1 MPLIPHACH
10 SLVLAHTVAGKKRPS
25 ALLTTH
31 PPTPLFAQ
39 IFSPLSPLCYVQH
52 SLRFF
57 FCVDS
62 LCAREAR
69 SFFKFLFIPFLSRGR
84 DEAPPADISNVT
96 PELIMPPPLFP
107 LICAHICSG
116 VPLPNQTTIL
126 QTHTIST
133 MATKWL
139 CLAQTLLIAE
149 AAVQI
154 PSWISDNMVLQT
166 NHEYGARAKVN
177 GLADPGEEVTVTYC
191 DVTYHVTADTAGE
204 WVVVLSPCRVDT
216 AGNMTISG
224 AASDTRTLTGILN
237 GDVYFCSGQS
247 NMQFDLQYAVNAS
260 LEAAS
265 LNDTHLENFRFFN
278 TPMSGTNLGPRFDV
292 NPKGGCT
299 SKPCSQWVTAKEAAT
314 TGYVEEFSA
323 LCFLTARDV
332 ARIHTATRPV
342 GLVGSYYGGTR
353 IEAWMPS
360 EAFDLCPGYPIPE
373 VSGVQNRS
381 ALYNDM
387 VYPFRHMAVRAALWY
402 QGERNAKQEQN
413 TTVVSRTEYYAC
425 MMKGLITSWRE
436 AKQMG
441 DFTFIDFQLSA
452 SVASGEK
459 EQILNGTPDVRLGEA
474 MILPHPQGMLDITG
488 MALTYDL
495 CGIRPNGGAFAGAIH
510 PPNKVPAAKRAALQI
525 ARVAFSL
532 DERLTNDKADAVPDW
547 QKFTSYWTGPLISE
561 VSPAGASLKVSFVP
575 KTAFGLS
582 VQNVTGVNFNGS
594 VEPCT
599 KCCPGEP
606 PFEVYAGGAWVR
618 VSLSATSV
626 ADNGTTVLL
635 SGVPAGVSQVRY
647 AYADYVECKL
657 QNSDGLPLGPF
668 IVNVTSSKA
677 VAGAHKVKGTTG
689 APPMGYNTWNFYH
702 TNVDENVVKGLVDT
716 MNTNG
721 MKAVGYEY
729 VNIDDGWQI
738 ARNATN
744 GIVPDSMRFPSGMK
758 YLADYAH
765 TKGMK
770 FGVYTSSSSETCQSR
785 PGSYGFEALDANT
798 YCDWDLD
805 YIKIDRCGGTS
816 HKVINDS
823 WIPFYQTLA
832 ECGAKS
838 GRPVFMSVEYCKDP
852 AVCGQWVKDCA
863 DMWRTTADIQATWE
877 SVLSNLRG
885 NDVMASV
892 AQPGNFNDP
901 DMLQVGNPGLSY
913 DEQVTH
919 FSLWCAV
926 TAPLLVASDIVHMD
940 PKILAILVNK
950 EAIAVNQDLGTLGEF
965 QGKIVTDTATS
976 LVVVKHLSDGSSAVV
991 FVNPSGQVADVTGT
1005 WGELGLS
1012 GTYTARDMW
1021 AHADVGNFTDSF
1033 TAKNVASHG
1042 TAFIR
1047 FTKV

>member
-1 MPLIPHACH
+1 M
-10 SLVLAHTVAGKKRPS
+10 
-25 ALLTTH
+25 
-31 PPTPLFAQ
+31 
-39 IFSPLSPLCYVQH
+39 
-52 SLRFF
+52 
-57 FCVDS
+57 
-62 LCAREAR
+62 
-69 SFFKFLFIPFLSRGR
+69 
-84 DEAPPADISNVT
+84 
-96 PELIMPPPLFP
+96 
-107 LICAHICSG
+107 
-116 VPLPNQTTIL
+116 
-126 QTHTIST
+126 
-133 MATKWL
+133 KWL

-149 AAVQI
+149 AVVQM
-154 PSWISDNMVLQT
+154 PAWISDNMVLQT
-166 NHEYGARAKVN
+166 NHEYGTRSRLN
-177 GLADPGEEVTVTYC
+177 GLADPGEAVTVVDC
-191 DVTYHVTADTAGE
+191 GVTYHVTADAAGE
-204 WVVVLSPCRVDT
+204 WVVVLTPCYATTER
-216 AGNMTISG
+216 NLTISG
-224 AASDTRTLTGILN
+224 SAANDTTTIQGVLEGE
-237 GDVYFCSGQS
+237 VYFCSGQS
-247 NMQFDLQYAVNAS
+247 NMAFPMQY
-260 LEAAS
+260 S
-265 LNDTHLENFRFFN
+265 LNNSRDIAALNDSTYKNFRFFTAPAGFAN
-278 TPMSGTNLGPRFDV
+278 DGPHFDV
-292 NPKGGCT
+292 DKTGPCLAH
-299 SKPCSQWVTAKEAAT
+299 PCSQWVTRDEAAST
-314 TGYVEEFSA
+314 DYISAFSA
-323 LCFLTARDV
+323 VCFLSARDV
-332 ARIHTATRPV
+332 ARIHTGSRPV
-342 GLVGSYYGGTR
+342 GMVAASVGGTR

-360 EAFDLCPGYPIPE
+360 EAFDMCPGYPVPAE
-373 VSGVQNRS
+373 GGGQNKS
-381 ALYNDM
+381 VLYNNM
-387 VYPFRHMAVRAALWY
+387 VYPFRYMSVRAVLWY
-402 QGERNAKQEQN
+402 QGESNACEHEN
-413 TTVVSRTEYYAC
+413 STVISRREYYRC
-425 MMKGLITSWRE
+425 MQVAMVKTWRE
-436 AKQMG
+436 AKQIG
-441 DFTFIDFQLSA
+441 DFPFITVQLAPATNSTQD
-452 SVASGEK
+452 ER
-459 EQILNGTPDVRLGEA
+459 IINGTIAVRLA
-474 MILPHPQGMLDITG
+474 QADTLPGPESELDITG
-488 MALTYDL
+488 MAVAYDL
-495 CGIRPNGGAFAGAIH
+495 GGGRPPSTPYSGYYHI
-510 PPNKVPAAKRAALQI
+510 PQKRVVGKRVAVQV

-532 DERLTNDKADAVPDW
+532 DAEFTNDKADVVEPEERW
-547 QKFTSYWTGPLISE
+547 TTYWTGPLVKE
-561 VSPAGASLKVSFVP
+561 VSDQMEVTFVEG
-575 KTAFGLS
+575 TAFNLS
-582 VQNVTGVNFNGS
+582 LQNVTGVNSDFS
-594 VEPCT
+594 PDDCT
-599 KCCPGEP
+599 KCCPGQP

-618 VSLSATSV
+618 VSLV
-626 ADNGTTVLL
+626 NTVISQDKKTVRLMNT
-635 SGVPAGVSQVRY
+635 PTGVSQVRY

-668 IVNVTSSKA
+668 IVNVTSSKT

-1033 TAKNVASHG
+1033 TAKNVTSHG

-1047 FTKV
+1047 FTKA